1 MSKSQVSKYQVSK
14 CQVTVFIARL
24 AHRVSSVAILFHW
37 LLRPDPQRGRAE
49 RLDSFGHL
57 PGVLGELRPHRRG
70 EVEHLDPLRLQ
81 ADLGQ

>member
-1 MSKSQVSKYQVSK
+1 MLTFFQ
-14 CQVTVFIARL
+14 
-24 AHRVSSVAILFHW
+24 
-37 LLRPDPQRGRAE
+37 LLLTPGPQRGRSE

-57 PGVLGELRPHRRG
+57 PGVLGELRPHGRG